1 MQRIEQP
8 PGTLTIT
15 AQRRTLRFAWLTL
28 LGFFLIFVL
37 IVGLA
42 AFLVVRYYRTVT
54 VPQDATLVVRGL
66 PEWVA
71 WQPVGRSIF
80 QGVADGQSIRE
91 GDTVRAAATAGYGQ
105 VASLVLPDESQVDLW
120 AGAEI
125 AVDTLRTTRWNTD
138 TFTVALQQHTG
149 YARYDID
156 ADQGYRRALFTVAL
170 GAATVELAPGG
181 SYSIDLRRP
190 ERQVTLLNERAALT
204 ADVAVRSGSLVVY
217 GANGTR
223 AVLGPRQ
230 RVEIDPAGIP
240 GPPVPARWELI
251 TDGGFSQH
259 TEQEYNNTTLE
270 ESPTVP
276 RAGTWQVSGTPT
288 LPDDQRGYFRL
299 SPICRP
305 PDVNNLCTAEER
317 RTAAWFYRTGGQTQ
331 GFATFITQ
339 QLGPDGAGVDIS
351 EYRTLTFS
359 LWARVLYQSLP
370 DVGDRGTECP
380 VMIRITGRRESPAD
394 PDIERVVCVYTDVD
408 DEEPRVKSDEV
419 MYIRVERSE
428 WTLIRLDLRAEE
440 WFPDFRYLR
449 RVQIYANGHDYDA
462 RVADVSL
469 VGEQ

>member
-8 PGTLTIT
+8 AGTLPATG
-15 AQRRTLRFAWLTL
+15 QRRTLSLAWLTL
-28 LGFFLIFVL
+28 LGFFLVFVL
-37 IVGLA
+37 LLA
-42 AFLVVRYYRTVT
+42 LATFLVVRYYHTVT
-54 VPQDATLVVRGL
+54 TPQDAVLVVRGL

-80 QGVADGQSIRE
+80 QGVADGQAIRE

-120 AGAEI
+120 AGAELSI
-125 AVDTLRTTRWNTD
+125 DMLRTTRWNTD
-138 TFTVALQQHTG
+138 TFSVALQQRTG
-149 YARYDID
+149 YARYDIA
-156 ADQGYRRALFTVAL
+156 ADQGFQQALFKVTI
-170 GAATVELAPGG
+170 GAATVELTPGG
-181 SYSIDLRRP
+181 SYSIDLRSP
-190 ERQVTLLNERAALT
+190 VRQIALLNDPTPLT
-204 ADVAVRSGSLVVY
+204 ADVAVRSGSLIVH
-217 GANGTR
+217 GANGER
-223 AVLGPRQ
+223 VILGPRQ
-230 RVEIDPAGIP
+230 RVEVDPTGVP

-251 TDGGFSQH
+251 VDGGFSQY
-259 TEQEYNNTTLE
+259 TEQEYNNTTQE
-270 ESPTVP
+270 ESPTIP
-276 RAGTWQVSGTPT
+276 RSSTWQISGTPT
-288 LPDDQRGYFRL
+288 LPDNQRGYFRL

-305 PDVNNLCTAEER
+305 PDVNNLCALEDR

-339 QLGPDGAGVDIS
+339 QLGSASTGIDIS

-394 PDIERVVCVYTDVD
+394 PDIERVVCVYTDID
-408 DEEPRVKSDEV
+408 DEEPRVKSDEII
-419 MYIRVERSE
+419 YIRVERSE
-428 WTLIRLDLRAEE
+428 WTPIRIDLRADE
-440 WFPDFRYLR
+440 WLPDFRYLR

-462 RVADVSL
+462 RVVDVSL

>member
-8 PGTLTIT
+8 AGPLPTA
-15 AQRRTLRFAWLTL
+15 AQRRTLNLAWLTL

-37 IVGLA
+37 LLA
-42 AFLVVRYYRTVT
+42 LATFLVARYYRTVT
-54 VPQDATLVVRGL
+54 TAQEAALVVRGL

-71 WQPVGRSIF
+71 WQPVGRTIF
-80 QGVADGQSIRE
+80 QGVADGQALRE

-120 AGAEI
+120 AGAELTLT
-125 AVDTLRTTRWNTD
+125 TLRATRWNTD
-138 TFTVALQQHTG
+138 TFTVALQQRTG

-156 ADQGYRRALFTVAL
+156 PDQGYREALFTVEV
-170 GAATVELAPGG
+170 GAARVELTPGG
-181 SYSIDLRRP
+181 SYSIDLRNP
-190 ERQVTLLNERAALT
+190 VRQVALLGEQAPLT
-204 ADVAVRSGSLVVY
+204 ADVAVRSGSLVVH
-217 GANGTR
+217 GANGER
-223 AVLGPRQ
+223 VVLGPRQ
-230 RVEIDPAGIP
+230 RVEVDPTGVP

-251 TDGGFSQH
+251 ADGGFSQY

-270 ESPTVP
+270 DSPTLP

-288 LPDDQRGYFRL
+288 LPDNQRGYFRL

-305 PDVNNLCTAEER
+305 PDVNNLCAPEER

-339 QLGPDGAGVDIS
+339 QLGPDGAGIDIS

-359 LWARVLYQSLP
+359 LWTRVLYQSLP
-370 DVGDRGTECP
+370 DVGDRGSECP
-380 VMIRITGRRESPAD
+380 IMIRITGRRESPAD
-394 PDIERVVCVYTDVD
+394 PDIERVVCVYTDID
-408 DEEPRVKSDEV
+408 DEEPRVKSDEII
-419 MYIRVERSE
+419 YFRVERSA
-428 WTLIRLDLRAEE
+428 WTPIRIDLRSEE
-440 WFPDFRYLR
+440 WLPDFRYLR
-449 RVQIYANGHDYDA
+449 RIQIYANGHDYDA

>member
-1 MQRIEQP
+1 MQRIDPSTAP
-8 PGTLTIT
+8 PSAV
-15 AQRRTLRFAWLTL
+15 AQRRTLSLAWLTL
-28 LGFFLIFVL
+28 LGFFGVFVL
-37 IVGLA
+37 LLALAGGL
-42 AFLVVRYYRTVT
+42 VWRYYRTAT
-54 VPQDATLVVRGL
+54 IPQDAALVVRGL

-71 WQPVGRSIF
+71 WQPAGRTIF
-80 QGVADGQSIRE
+80 QGVVDGQALRE

-120 AGAEI
+120 AGTELT
-125 AVDTLRTTRWNTD
+125 VDTLRTTRWNTD
-138 TFTVALQQHTG
+138 TFTVALNQHTG
-149 YARYDID
+149 YARYDIA
-156 ADQGYRRALFTVAL
+156 ADQGFRQALFRVAI
-170 GAATVELAPGG
+170 GAATVEFAPGG
-181 SYSIDLRRP
+181 SYSIELRRP
-190 ERQVTLLNERAALT
+190 VRQVAVLDDPAPLA
-204 ADVAVRSGSLVVY
+204 ADVAVRSGSLVVF
-217 GANGTR
+217 GANGER
-223 AVLGPRQ
+223 MVLGPRQ
-230 RVEIDPAGIP
+230 RVEINPLGVP

-251 TDGGFSQH
+251 ADGGFSQY

-270 ESPTVP
+270 PAPTIL
-276 RAGTWQVSGTPT
+276 RSSTWQVSGTPT

-305 PDVNNLCTAEER
+305 PDVSNLCDPADR

-339 QLGPDGAGVDIS
+339 QLGPDAAGIDIS
-351 EYRTLTFS
+351 EYRSLTFS
-359 LWARVLYQSLP
+359 LWVRILYQSLP

-394 PDIERVVCVYTDVD
+394 PDIERVVCVYTDID

-419 MYIRVERSE
+419 VYIRVERSAWKRIE
-428 WTLIRLDLRAEE
+428 LNLRAEE
-440 WFPDFRYLR
+440 WLPDFRYLR